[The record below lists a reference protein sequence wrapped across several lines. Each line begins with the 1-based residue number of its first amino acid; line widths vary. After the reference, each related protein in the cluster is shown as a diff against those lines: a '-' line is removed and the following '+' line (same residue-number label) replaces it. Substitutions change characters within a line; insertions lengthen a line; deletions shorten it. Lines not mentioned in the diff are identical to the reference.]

1 MASLDL
7 DLLRTFVGIVDSG
20 GFTRAG
26 ERLHRTQ
33 STISQQIKRLED
45 HVGQPL
51 LFRQGRIIRPTEA
64 GETLLGYAR
73 RMLAL
78 DDEARA
84 MLVRREAGEV
94 VRLGVSE
101 DFASRH
107 LPRVLAAF
115 SRANP
120 KVRLDV
126 RADLSVKLRADFDQ
140 GELDVALFK
149 TDLPVPGAVR
159 SWPEAVHWAGSA
171 DEMPH
176 RGDPLPLALFPQ
188 GCLFRRQ
195 AIERLDRAG
204 RAWRVAYVSPSLAG
218 IQAAVAGGMAVAPLG
233 QTGLH
238 ADLRVIDPATMD
250 LPALSPVYFSLLAR
264 PGGRARHLLAESVAQ
279 VVATVTGDE
288 PPVVEEA

>member
-1 MASLDL
+1 MTSLDL
-7 DLLRTFVGIVDSG
+7 DLLRTFVGIIDSG

-51 LFRQGRIIRPTEA
+51 LLRQGRTVRPTEA

-101 DFASRH
+101 DFAGRH

-120 KVRLDV
+120 RVRLDV

-140 GELDVALFK
+140 GELDIALFK
-149 TDLPVPGAVR
+149 VDLPVAGAVQGCPDR
-159 SWPEAVHWAGSA
+159 VFCRAAAAEP
-171 DEMPH
+171 PPPL
-176 RGDPLPLALFPQ
+176 DPVPLALFPQ

-195 AIERLDRAG
+195 VIDRLDRQG

-218 IQAAVAGGMAVAPLG
+218 VQAAVSSGMAVAPLG

-238 ADLRVIDPATMD
+238 ADLRVLRPGELD
-250 LPALSPVYFSLLAR
+250 LPELSPVWFSLMAR
-264 PGGRARHLLAESVAQ
+264 PGGSARQRLADTIAQ
-279 VVATVTGDE
+279 VVAAT
-288 PPVVEEA
+288 ARAA